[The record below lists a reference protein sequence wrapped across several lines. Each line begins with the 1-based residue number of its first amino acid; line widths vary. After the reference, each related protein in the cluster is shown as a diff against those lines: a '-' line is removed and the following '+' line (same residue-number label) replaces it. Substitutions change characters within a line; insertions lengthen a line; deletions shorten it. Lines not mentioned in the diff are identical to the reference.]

1 MVVLVVLG
9 DIDGVGVGI
18 SVAVLVLVLLL
29 SLFVRSSVIVY

>member
-9 DIDGVGVGI
+9 DINGVGVGI